1 MNKKGDSG
9 EIIGAIA
16 MIAVVLIVVLIVLS
30 SQGIEIPFLDSM
42 SANGALNVV
51 VDLATKT
58 INILKDISVPTGLDD
73 NQEVIAF
80 AMFLLVWI
88 IGTKSLKNF
97 FQSSTVAFGV
107 GFLVAAIAARG
118 LNSLIIDKYVIGS
131 PVAAGAFLVGILPVL
146 IFYGLMDN
154 WSGGKFLTKFLVW
167 TIFAMTYFLVFWFGF
182 DSKILAL
189 TYLACIEIAAITETF
204 LPYIIYFRRTTGSR
218 DLGKF
223 MATEGQQFKDWQDA
237 LTGATTAAKKAKIK
251 APWEI

>member
-107 GFLVAAIAARG
+107 CFL
-118 LNSLIIDKYVIGS
+118 
-131 PVAAGAFLVGILPVL
+131 
-146 IFYGLMDN
+146 
-154 WSGGKFLTKFLVW
+154 
-167 TIFAMTYFLVFWFGF
+167 
-182 DSKILAL
+182 
-189 TYLACIEIAAITETF
+189 
-204 LPYIIYFRRTTGSR
+204 
-218 DLGKF
+218 
-223 MATEGQQFKDWQDA
+223 
-237 LTGATTAAKKAKIK
+237 
-251 APWEI
+251 